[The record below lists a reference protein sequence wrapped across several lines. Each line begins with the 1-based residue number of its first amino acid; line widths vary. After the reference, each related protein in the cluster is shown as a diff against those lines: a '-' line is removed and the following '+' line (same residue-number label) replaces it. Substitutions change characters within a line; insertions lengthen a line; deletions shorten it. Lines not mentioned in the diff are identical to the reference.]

1 MESQQ
6 LQLKKLISMK
16 KIVIAFAALTLFAA
30 CQPKTTQIVEE
41 VKKVEEV
48 TEVKESKMLRPGTDA
63 EMDGMALYT
72 NNCGKCHDL
81 PVIGDHS
88 KERWNK
94 VLTPMIKEAKL
105 DASQG
110 ANVTA
115 YVNWQLGL

>member
-1 MESQQ
+1 MESQL

-16 KIVIAFAALTLFAA
+16 KIIIAFAALGLFAA
-30 CQPKTTQIVEE
+30 CQPKTAEVVE

-48 TEVKESKMLRPGTDA
+48 KETKMLREGTEA
-63 EMDGMALYT
+63 EMAGMALYT

-81 PVIGDHS
+81 PVISDHS

-94 VLTPMIKEAKL
+94 VLPPMIKEAKL
-105 DASQG
+105 DAAQG

>member
-16 KIVIAFAALTLFAA
+16 KVIFAVAAIGIFAA
-30 CQPKTTQIVEE
+30 CQPKTAEVVEE

-48 TEVKESKMLRPGTDA
+48 KETKMLRQGTEA
-63 EMDGMALYT
+63 EMAGMALYN

-81 PVIGDHS
+81 PVIADHS

-94 VLTPMIKEAKL
+94 VLPPMIKEAKL
-105 DASQG
+105 DAAQG

>member
-1 MESQQ
+1 MESQR

-16 KIVIAFAALTLFAA
+16 KVFIAFAALGFFAA
-30 CQPKTTQIVEE
+30 CQPKTAEIVEE

-48 TEVKESKMLRPGTDA
+48 KVSTMLRPGTDA
-63 EMDGMALYT
+63 EMAGMALYT

-81 PVIGDHS
+81 PVISEHS
-88 KERWNK
+88 IERWNK
-94 VLTPMIKEAKL
+94 VLPPMIKKSKL
-105 DASQG
+105 DEAQG

>member
-6 LQLKKLISMK
+6 LQLKKLINMK
-16 KIVIAFAALTLFAA
+16 KVIFAVAAIGIFAA
-30 CQPKTTQIVEE
+30 CQPKTAEVVE
-41 VKKVEEV
+41 V
-48 TEVKESKMLRPGTDA
+48 VKETKTLRAGTEA
-63 EMDGMALYT
+63 ELAGMALYN

-81 PVIGDHS
+81 PVIGEHS

-94 VLTPMIKEAKL
+94 VLPPMIKEAKL
-105 DASQG
+105 DAAQG

>member
-1 MESQQ
+1 MESQR

-16 KIVIAFAALTLFAA
+16 KVFIAFAALGFFAA
-30 CQPKTTQIVEE
+30 CQPKTAEIVEE

-48 TEVKESKMLRPGTDA
+48 KEATMLRPGTDT
-63 EMDGMALYT
+63 EMAGMDLYT

-81 PVIGDHS
+81 PVISEHS

-94 VLTPMIKEAKL
+94 VLPPMIKKSKL
-105 DASQG
+105 DEAQG
-110 ANVTA
+110 ASVTA

>member
-16 KIVIAFAALTLFAA
+16 KIVIAFAAFGLFAA
-30 CQPKTTQIVEE
+30 CQPKTTEVVQE

-48 TEVKESKMLRPGTDA
+48 KESTMLRPGTDT
-63 EMDGMALYT
+63 EMAGMALFT

-81 PVIGDHS
+81 PVISDHS

-94 VLTPMIKEAKL
+94 VLPPMIKEAKL
-105 DASQG
+105 DAAQG

>member
-16 KIVIAFAALTLFAA
+16 KIVIAFAALALFAA
-30 CQPKTTQIVEE
+30 CQPKTTQVIEE
-41 VKKVEEV
+41 VKKVE
-48 TEVKESKMLRPGTDA
+48 EVKESKMLRPGTDT

-81 PVIGDHS
+81 PVIGEHS
-88 KERWNK
+88 KERWDK
-94 VLTPMIKEAKL
+94 VLPPMIKEAKL
-105 DASQG
+105 DAAQG

-115 YVNWQLGL
+115 YVNWQLGF